1 MAIPELG
8 SDLVSVAV
16 RTAIVYLALVF
27 AFTRLGKRAAG
38 DLSPLKLVVLL
49 IVANAVQNAM
59 VGENT
64 SLWAGLL
71 AAAVILG
78 LDIGLDWLADRWK
91 PLRDAVDGSPTV
103 LVDQGKVVDVS
114 MRDAGVSMA
123 ELKVALRQN
132 GLLEPEDARFVFL
145 ETTGGISVIPW
156 RDTDRSAGPA
166 PG

>member
-1 MAIPELG
+1 MVIPELG
-8 SDLVSVAV
+8 SDLVSVAI

-27 AFTRLGKRAAG
+27 AFTRVGKRAAG
-38 DLSPLKLVVLL
+38 ELSPLKLVVLL

-78 LDIGLDWLADRWK
+78 LDLGLDWAADHWK
-91 PLRDAVDGSPTV
+91 PLRDSFDGSPTL
-103 LVDQGKVVDVS
+103 LVDDGKVLEDS
-114 MRDAGVSMA
+114 MRGGGVSMA

-132 GLLEPEDARFVFL
+132 GLLDPDEARYVFL
-145 ETTGGISVIPW
+145 ETNGGISVIPY
-156 RDTDRSAGPA
+156 RDRAERASPTAS
-166 PG
+166 